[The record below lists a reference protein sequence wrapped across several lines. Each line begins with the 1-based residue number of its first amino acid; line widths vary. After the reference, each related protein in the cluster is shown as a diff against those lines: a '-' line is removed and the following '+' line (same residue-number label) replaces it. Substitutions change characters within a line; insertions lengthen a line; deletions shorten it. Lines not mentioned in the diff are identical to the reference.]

1 MDSNEFSC
9 SSSFVVIKLYI
20 SHIKKN
26 KSFFPS
32 ITWISASLQ
41 KQEDEVIKNFFM
53 VGPDWF
59 WVGAAVKQHKEKPTP
74 LSFFPR
80 NTALKK
86 KKKIRSL
93 KLNIDWNLLWTM
105 SKCLASQCLILSSLR
120 AIVVERYYLKDT
132 QLSHPFLPLTQSS
145 EAHELWQTWEVK
157 RISSYTSCKED
168 VNEDGQR
175 MSDIKWWEQ

>member
-86 KKKIRSL
+86 KKKKSGA
-93 KLNIDWNLLWTM
+93 WSW
-105 SKCLASQCLILSSLR
+105 ILT
-120 AIVVERYYLKDT
+120 ETY
-132 QLSHPFLPLTQSS
+132 F
-145 EAHELWQTWEVK
+145 ELWANALPPSV
-157 RISSYTSCKED
+157 
-168 VNEDGQR
+168 
-175 MSDIKWWEQ
+175 